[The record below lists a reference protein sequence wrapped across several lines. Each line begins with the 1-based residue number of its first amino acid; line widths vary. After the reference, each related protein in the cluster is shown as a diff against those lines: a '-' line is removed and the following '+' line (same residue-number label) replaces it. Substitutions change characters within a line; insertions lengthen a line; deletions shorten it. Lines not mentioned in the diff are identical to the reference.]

1 MSVDEKRVARRAP
14 VVLRIKLRYDSVDNF
29 VQKFATNLSP
39 GGMFI
44 STRTPKPPGTAIK
57 FELRLAD
64 DSQVIAGSGNVF
76 IDLGFD
82 EAKARVMALRVE
94 LMMRLRERLQEKG
107 YTQVEAAKHLGMTQ
121 PRVSALLKGAW
132 KDFSMD
138 MLLTLATRA
147 GLKPEL
153 HLTNAEK
160 RRAA

>member
-1 MSVDEKRVARRAP
+1 MKSA
-14 VVLRIKLRYDSVDNF
+14 IQKLR
-29 VQKFATNLSP
+29 
-39 GGMFI
+39 
-44 STRTPKPPGTAIK
+44 STRDRH
-57 FELRLAD
+57 LD
-64 DSQVIAGSGNVF
+64 DKRSIAGSGNVF

-82 EAKARVMALRVE
+82 EAEARVMALRVE

-107 YTQVEAAKHLGMTQ
+107 YTQVEAAKRLGMTQ
-121 PRVSALLKGAW
+121 PRVSKLLKGAW

-153 HLTNAEK
+153 HLAAAEK